1 MEQGSL
7 NLKLNSHNSG
17 VSRERKLTKTLL
29 LVTVTSLVIWLPYTI
44 STFLFYV
51 IGIFASM
58 AHWKIVLLNYV
69 LIFVFFANSLVN
81 PIFYTIRMPEFR
93 GALLLLFCRRR
104 QILRTV
110 RQDFHLR
117 TPRIRGNNNFDPWPP
132 NNQEERQPWKFSQV
146 KSKWSVSKLV
156 TWTDE

>member
-117 TPRIRGNNNFDPWPP
+117 TPRIRGRPITKRKDNLESFP
-132 NNQEERQPWKFSQV
+132 
-146 KSKWSVSKLV
+146 KLDQNAL
-156 TWTDE
+156 WANSWLGQMN